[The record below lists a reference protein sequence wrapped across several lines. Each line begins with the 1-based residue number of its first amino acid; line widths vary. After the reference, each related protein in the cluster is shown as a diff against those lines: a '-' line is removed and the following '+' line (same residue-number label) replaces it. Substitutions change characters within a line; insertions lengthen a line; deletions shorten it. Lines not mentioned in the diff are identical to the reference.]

1 MGGTTR
7 GGDAVRAEQNGLVA
21 VLAFAGIIM
30 SLSQTLVIP
39 LLARLPEILGTSAT
53 NAAWVVTV
61 TLLSGAVGGPV
72 MGRLGDL
79 YPKKYVMIGCTLV
92 MVAGSV
98 LCALSTSLWPM
109 LVGRAL
115 QGLGIG
121 VIPIGPGP
129 DPAEIVD
136 FGIAH
141 RSNAGLNQKYAFR
154 TPPLRN
160 VALTAPYMHNGAYV
174 TLEAAVR
181 HHLQP
186 ERSLDQYDP
195 TQLEPEFRGAV
206 HDDPLIH
213 RDLKRTLSKALRP
226 LPRLDDRE
234 VDLLLAFLHSLT
246 APSASQLGGLVP
258 DSVPSGLNLIG
269 PLPPKD

>member
-121 VIPIGPGP
+121 VIPIG
-129 DPAEIVD
+129 
-136 FGIAH
+136 IATM
-141 RSNAGLNQKYAFR
+141 REVL
-154 TPPLRN
+154 P
-160 VALTAPYMHNGAYV
+160 
-174 TLEAAVR
+174 AVR
-181 HHLQP
+181 L
-186 ERSLDQYDP
+186 
-195 TQLEPEFRGAV
+195 
-206 HDDPLIH
+206 
-213 RDLKRTLSKALRP
+213 
-226 LPRLDDRE
+226 
-234 VDLLLAFLHSLT
+234 
-246 APSASQLGGLVP
+246 APSISLMSSSLGVG
-258 DSVPSGLNLIG
+258 GEIG
-269 PLPPKD
+269 RAHV